1 MRWSRRRFDVCT
13 DRPPRGESIVDDMTR
28 ICIVLL
34 LVSGLAGCTSTPEPV
49 VKVEVLGRGIIQTE
63 IVSWRDDPSSSIGA
77 KRADSR
83 TMRIVRQTELIPLQ
97 PGLTYG
103 IAFRVTQAPEHVVQL
118 RAELRTSA
126 PCRLKTTGEVVYH
139 NDSILTVR
147 VGEVRHL
154 AATIP
159 ASPAENPCDGK
170 PLPGMDTF
178 TLSYRGNKLA
188 EARFQVANTLQ

>member
-1 MRWSRRRFDVCT
+1 M
-13 DRPPRGESIVDDMTR
+13 PPGWAAFMTR
-28 ICIVLL
+28 ISIVFLL
-34 LVSGLAGCTSTPEPV
+34 ASGLAACTSTPAPA

-63 IVSWRDDPSSSIGA
+63 TVSWRDDPTSSIGA
-77 KRADSR
+77 KRAGSR
-83 TMRIVRQTELIPLQ
+83 SMRIVRQTELIPLQ

-103 IAFRVTQAPEHVVQL
+103 IAFRVVHAPQQVVQL

-139 NDSILTVR
+139 NNSTLTVR

-159 ASPAENPCDGK
+159 ASATENPCEGD

-178 TLSYRGNKLA
+178 TLSYNGYKLS
-188 EARFQVANTLQ
+188 EARFQVSKSVQ

>member
-1 MRWSRRRFDVCT
+1 
-13 DRPPRGESIVDDMTR
+13 MTR
-28 ICIVLL
+28 IGIVFL
-34 LVSGLAGCTSTPEPV
+34 LVSGLAGCTSTPAPA

-63 IVSWRDDPSSSIGA
+63 NVSWRDDPSSSIGA

-83 TMRIVRQTELIPLQ
+83 SMRIARQTELIPLQ

-103 IAFRVTQAPEHVVQL
+103 IAFRVTHAPQQVVQL

-126 PCRLKTTGEVVYH
+126 PCRLKATGEVVYH
-139 NDSILTVR
+139 NDSTLTVR

-159 ASPAENPCDGK
+159 ASPAENPCEGE
-170 PLPGMDTF
+170 PRPGMDTF
-178 TLSYRGNKLA
+178 TLSYNGYKVA
-188 EARFQVANTLQ
+188 EGRFQVSKTLQ